1 MKKLVGHRNK
11 KSMIDRWAWSQRRRR
26 CRGGGG
32 DTVSEV
38 LLAAGKGAEATFL
51 LKSRLESE
59 KPREMKQGKG
69 SRGYHRSNAM
79 EFCSWRGRA
88 PWSSAPGAAGSD
100 GEEGT
105 CGVLVVGVPQQSE
118 RKGGEMTYGSFLPR
132 LLSLAGDREKEG
144 ATDDWKK
151 RGGSRRFRL
160 SSPCCHELVR
170 DFRWTAVGVISL

>member
-69 SRGYHRSNAM
+69 FGWGGGHMRRSGRG
-79 EFCSWRGRA
+79 
-88 PWSSAPGAAGSD
+88 
-100 GEEGT
+100 
-105 CGVLVVGVPQQSE
+105 
-118 RKGGEMTYGSFLPR
+118 
-132 LLSLAGDREKEG
+132 G
-144 ATDDWKK
+144 ATAERAQRRRDDVWKFLAETPES
-151 RGGSRRFRL
+151 SR
-160 SSPCCHELVR
+160 
-170 DFRWTAVGVISL
+170 